1 MCSTCKEKNDRRL
14 ARRKERLDGR
24 ALLEQAWKNDDEDAI
39 EEHWRWHRID
49 SDYDEEWEYAPDTHA
64 VWEMMDSLMELSI
77 QDYEQYILNW
87 LIDSQWVNLVNL
99 NMTEKSVAQAL
110 ITRTMNFEQQFSYS
124 YSKIVG
130 LQAEGPWVLKKDY
143 IILEENKQNYE
154 IPAGREINEVLWF
167 SNQPITA
174 FGMGGIGGFG
184 GVGLGANEAGFA
196 QMGYQ
201 GSYFMMSGFD
211 YLIRMQ
217 EANIL
222 NRILGGSLTY
232 RITALPDGKKD
243 LQLYNAPGNQFN
255 WGNYSQYVGR
265 AVWYWYYDVTPDSR
279 ADCLKNNPDV
289 IKMPNEVPLEEM
301 TWTDL
306 NVPAQQWVRRWFTA
320 YVKETLGRVR
330 GKYSGNLKAPD
341 SELIMDYTSL
351 LTEGKDEKTKLIEEL
366 TGPEGWLTRLR
377 PEKVMEKEALLAEN
391 LNKQMKFRAMPR
403 QIYVI

>member
-1 MCSTCKEKNDRRL
+1 MAVIPEP
-14 ARRKERLDGR
+14 ERSKIYTR
-24 ALLEQAWKNDDEDAI
+24 IKHLLGAPLRSVEIED
-39 EEHWRWHRID
+39 
-49 SDYDEEWEYAPDTHA
+49 
-64 VWEMMDSLMELSI
+64 EMMDSLMELSI
-77 QDYEQYILNW
+77 QDYEQYVLDW
-87 LIDSQWVNLVNL
+87 LIESQWVNLVNL

-110 ITRTMNFEQQFSYS
+110 ITRTMDFEQQFAYS

-130 LQAEGPWVLKKDY
+130 LQTMGPWVLKKDY
-143 IILEENKQNYE
+143 FILEQNKQDYE
-154 IPAGREINEVLWF
+154 IPAGREINELLWF
-167 SNQPITA
+167 SNQPWTA
-174 FGMGGIGGFG
+174 FGLGGIGGFG

-211 YLIRMQ
+211 YLLRMQ
-217 EANIL
+217 EANIM

-232 RITALPDGKKD
+232 RITALPDGKKNV
-243 LQLYNAPGNQFN
+243 QLYNAPGNHFN
-255 WGNYSQYVGR
+255 WNNYSGYVGK

-289 IKMPNEVPLEEM
+289 IKMPNEVPLEEF

-330 GKYSGNLKAPD
+330 GKYSGNLKTPD
-341 SELIMDYTSL
+341 SEIQMDYTSL
-351 LTEGKDEKTKLIEEL
+351 LTEGKDEKTKLEEEL
-366 TGPEGWLTRLR
+366 KLRLERLR
-377 PEKVMEKEALLAEN
+377 PEKQMEKEALIAEN